1 MCFCVNKKNTSFLY
15 QLKTSENLMVF
26 WYFEGLEKDWLGKN
40 GLTRHISSIQACC
53 ITLKRNLAHSLF
65 SQSGRFFW
73 KFFYK
78 THLGDGFLKSTLLY
92 SGNNCSIL
100 RAYLW
105 TISSICSS
113 TCYIFVL
120 VIKVFFNSISLLKN
134 FRNIF

>member
-1 MCFCVNKKNTSFLY
+1 MNKKNYILSLPT
-15 QLKTSENLMVF
+15 ENIRKLVF
-26 WYFEGLEKDWLGKN
+26 WCFEGLEKEWLGKN
-40 GLTRHISSIQACC
+40 GLTRRISSIQACC
-53 ITLKRNLAHSLF
+53 IILKRNRAHSLF

-120 VIKVFFNSISLLKN
+120 VIKVFFNSISLLKS
-134 FRNIF
+134 FRNVY